1 MTLERY
7 DEINHQQTSAEVRY
21 TWYCLY
27 LVFIGVICHRTTI
40 RLYDQQ
46 Y

>member
-7 DEINHQQTSAEVRY
+7 DEINHQQISAEVRY

-27 LVFIGVICHRTTI
+27 LVFKRVICYGTTI